1 MSSSAGTSVVLLSVA
16 ERLKN
21 LSAHQIAKTL
31 DDFISASLR
40 PILKTTHLLDASY
53 SEVLYY
59 YALGNKKRKITAHEN
74 KSEFMDLLFT
84 FLMADDFDVKF
95 SALKNFKIERQINFR
110 VINYYRHTAKNWPTL
125 YANLLSAP
133 ASETAT
139 QASLLVQERQLRQ
152 ALNCKSPEEVSR
164 FDLFMANRAVHQYS
178 ELAYTF
184 RRWVV
189 EKYIRWAHKK
199 AMSFIRQ
206 TALHID
212 PDDLL
217 ENLFVA
223 IMTAIDKYHSDKGAL
238 TSYIEYWV
246 KNGATQAAGGHEYG
260 VAYQI
265 PPAQRR
271 KMLDAGQLV
280 DNFGHDLETAV
291 DVSDPAPTGEKNL
304 EDTQRAEY
312 LYTLLRGYSRHPFSL
327 ALLEIPMTFT
337 SEQRQRFAVTRQTP
351 LS

>member
-1 MSSSAGTSVVLLSVA
+1 MSSAGTSVVLLSVK
-16 ERLKN
+16 ERIKN

-31 DDFISASLR
+31 DDFIFAALK
-40 PILKTTHLLDASY
+40 PILQTSHLVNLAY
-53 SEVLYY
+53 CEVLYF
-59 YALGNKKRKITAHEN
+59 YALGNKKRKITAHEHRAD
-74 KSEFMDLLFT
+74 FMDLLFT
-84 FLMADDFDVKF
+84 FLMADDIDVKAA
-95 SALKNFKIERQINFR
+95 ALRSFKIERQINFR
-110 VINYYRHTAKNWPTL
+110 IINVYRNGFKNWPTL
-125 YANLLSAP
+125 YSALLNPSLP
-133 ASETAT
+133 RLERAT
-139 QASLLVQERQLRQ
+139 HLVLERQLRQ
-152 ALNCKSPEEVSR
+152 ATVSKEDASR
-164 FDLFMANRAVHQYS
+164 YDLFVAQKSVQQFS
-178 ELAYTF
+178 DLAYTF

-271 KMLDAGQLV
+271 KMIEAGVLL
-280 DNFGHDLETAV
+280 DNFVHDLETAA
-291 DVSDPAPTGEKNL
+291 DICDATPTGEKNL
-304 EDTQRAEY
+304 EDQERAEY
-312 LYTLLRGYSRHPFSL
+312 LYTLLRGYCLHPYSL
-327 ALLEIPMTFT
+327 ALLEVPMTFT
-337 SEQRQRFAVTRQTP
+337 PQHLQRFAATRPTQ
-351 LS
+351 